1 MNTKKLTIYILAA
14 YIPMIAVVTAH
25 YFLNK
30 GIEPG
35 TMNVKVIMSSLLTT
49 VAMFSRDQCM
59 ISM

>member
-14 YIPMIAVVTAH
+14 YIPMIAVGTAQ

-35 TMNVKVIMSSLLTT
+35 TMNLKVIMSSLLTT
-49 VAMFSRDQCM
+49 VAMFFPLAA
-59 ISM
+59 